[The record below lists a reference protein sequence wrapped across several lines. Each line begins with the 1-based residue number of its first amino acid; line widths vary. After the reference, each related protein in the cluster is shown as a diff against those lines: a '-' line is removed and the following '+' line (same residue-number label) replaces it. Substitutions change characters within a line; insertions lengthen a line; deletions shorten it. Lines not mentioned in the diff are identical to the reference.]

1 MTTAARTGASMR
13 SNSIANQT
21 GAGSVIGA
29 TSTSSDAPTLQDKL
43 IDEILKKG
51 LMKWGQDQRLDELK
65 AKLRG
70 DVLKGLGL
78 TEEDLAK
85 MPPDQRADV
94 EKQIDNMIRQRLEA
108 ALAEGQD
115 KQNKDSLSPGQPA
128 PKAKPALIINV

>member
-1 MTTAARTGASMR
+1 MATAARTGASTR

-85 MPPDQRADV
+85 MPPDQRSDI

-115 KQNKDSLSPGQPA
+115 RQNKDSLSPGQPA